1 MKQTLESAPKVII
14 APVVGKNNA
23 KKGRIKTEKAKICVS
38 IAPLVIIAMKRD
50 SKIMSIIRAQL
61 ENSVAEKRQVLKTAQ
76 LVNTEQLWE
85 RDRQTNANSVNLE
98 KYALDQISYKSVQL
112 VTIAS
117 LERRTL
123 LSQSLTIRLF
133 L

>member
-14 APVVGKNNA
+14 APVAGKNNA
-23 KKGRIKTEKAKICVS
+23 KKERIKTGKAKICVS
-38 IAPLVIIAMKRD
+38 TAPLVIIAMKRD
-50 SKIMSIIRAQL
+50 SKITSIILAQL
-61 ENSVAEKRQVLKTAQ
+61 ENSAAEKRQVLRTAQ

-98 KYALDQISYKSVQL
+98 KYALEQISYKSVLL

-117 LERRTL
+117 LER
-123 LSQSLTIRLF
+123 
-133 L
+133 